1 MWEKRIRIGMG
12 IVFGLATAL
21 CWGSADLFARFATRK
36 IGTFRTMLYMQMCG
50 FGLLTLVMRQLGGWG
65 RLFDG
70 SGWQP
75 WVWGILAGALNTIS
89 TLALYRSFEIG
100 KLSIV
105 APISASYPVLTMVLS
120 AFTGERMTAARLA
133 GLLLAI
139 AGVILVARGEQVA
152 DDGNPIGDPTRTEK
166 KRLGVEWAL
175 VSAVGF
181 GVMFWLLGLRVVPL
195 LGSAPSVWII
205 RLTSVLATGMVML
218 AFRQSM
224 AVPPRR
230 DVPWILGVG
239 LLDTCAYVFNNY
251 GMLREQTSVVS
262 VLASL
267 YGAVT
272 VGLAAMFLRERVARL
287 QWVGIAAIFA
297 GIVMISR

>member
-1 MWEKRIRIGMG
+1 MG
-12 IVFGLATAL
+12 ILLGLATAL
-21 CWGSADLFARFATRK
+21 SWGSADLFARFATRR
-36 IGTFRTMLYMQMCG
+36 IGTFRTMLYMQTCG
-50 FGLLTLVMRQLGGWG
+50 FCLMTLALPRLGGWG
-65 RLFDG
+65 HLFDG

-75 WVWGILAGALNTIS
+75 WAWGILAGVLNTFS

-105 APISASYPVLTMVLS
+105 APISACYPVLTMVLS
-120 AFTGERMTAARLA
+120 AFTGERLTPLRLA
-133 GLLLAI
+133 GLALTI
-139 AGVILVARGEQVA
+139 AGVVVVARGEQA
-152 DDGNPIGDPTRTEK
+152 PGDANPIDEPTQPAK
-166 KRLGVEWAL
+166 KRLGVNWAIF
-175 VSAVGF
+175 SAVCF

-205 RLTSVLATGMVML
+205 RLTSALTTALVMM
-218 AFRQSM
+218 AARQSM
-224 AVPPRR
+224 APPPRR

-251 GMLREQTSVVS
+251 GMAHEQTSVVS

-272 VGLAAMFLRERVARL
+272 VALAALLLREKVTPSQWFGIVAIF
-287 QWVGIAAIFA
+287 VGIIL
-297 GIVMISR
+297 ISR